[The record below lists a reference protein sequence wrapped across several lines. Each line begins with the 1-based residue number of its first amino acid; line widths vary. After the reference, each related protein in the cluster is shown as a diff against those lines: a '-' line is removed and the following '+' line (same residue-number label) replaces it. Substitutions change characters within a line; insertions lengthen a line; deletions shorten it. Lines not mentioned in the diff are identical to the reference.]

1 MAAAIGPRPM
11 ADAWVGQKTGITR
24 RWDNKTLGLFLVAQF
39 APKTGPHF
47 SDCA

>member
-1 MAAAIGPRPM
+1 MESRHRSEAHGGRAGWPE
-11 ADAWVGQKTGITR
+11 D
-24 RWDNKTLGLFLVAQF
+24 WDNKTLGLFLVAQS